1 MNMTH
6 PDILE
11 TERHGMPEN
20 RYCYCG
26 NMIYD
31 NSKFCESCQNE
42 YNNQRDDIA
51 EEKRLFS

>member
-1 MNMTH
+1 MTH

-11 TERHGMPEN
+11 AERNGMPEN

-31 NSKFCESCQNE
+31 SSKFCESCQND
-42 YNNQRDDIA
+42 YNNQRDDIT
-51 EEKRLFS
+51 EEERLDL